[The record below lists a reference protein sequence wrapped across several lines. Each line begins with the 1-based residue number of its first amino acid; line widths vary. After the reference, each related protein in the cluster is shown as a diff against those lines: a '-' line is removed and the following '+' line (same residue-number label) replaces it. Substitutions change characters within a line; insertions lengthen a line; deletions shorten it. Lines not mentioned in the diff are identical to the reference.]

1 MKKSLFICF
10 GAMMA
15 VSAMAQTTV
24 TYKMNGLIQGDS
36 RTLTKFEYVDK
47 GEKGANQVWDY
58 SGAKETGTMVL
69 NQNVNYG
76 QPMGNLNVAS
86 SNLLFACDEGGEKDS
101 KWQSLR
107 Y

>member
-24 TYKMNGLIQGDS
+24 TYKMNGLVQGDS

-47 GEKGANQVWDY
+47 SEKGANQVWDF
-58 SGAKETGTMVL
+58 SGAKEIGSMVI

-86 SNLLFACDEGGEKDS
+86 SNLLFACD
-101 KWQSLR
+101 
-107 Y
+107 

>member
-47 GEKGANQVWDY
+47 GEKGANPECQLWTAN
-58 SGAKETGTMVL
+58 GK
-69 NQNVNYG
+69 
-76 QPMGNLNVAS
+76 P
-86 SNLLFACDEGGEKDS
+86 
-101 KWQSLR
+101 
-107 Y
+107 